1 MIHRGRLSR
10 LDRLFVAAFFTLA
23 LVGFVRPLEAV
34 EAASM
39 AADKDLGKK
48 ALGVLMARLRD
59 PSASVRAAAAQSW
72 GVIGNPAAL
81 PVLRK
86 ALKDPNVYVRIA
98 SAFSLDTLGDKG
110 GFKALAAIALEGAGS
125 SRPGDPVR
133 ELKLLAKNRAR
144 ASAIEKL
151 SLIGG
156 VDAVKVMEKTLV
168 DASDTVQDATK
179 IALAHLGFF
188 DEYGSP
194 FVTALGDPDPGVRA
208 AAAAALGRIQR
219 AEALP
224 ALIKAAIDPVAD
236 VRMAVMAALG
246 KFDDPG
252 ATAALRAGAKDGD
265 SRVRFKAFVALSS
278 LKDDGSIALLKA
290 ALAQNPT
297 PEILLPVLRGLAERG
312 QAIDL
317 SLVSANLAQ
326 PDPDLRAIAVRAL
339 EAAPGASANAL
350 LKRVMEKDSSK
361 RLQIE
366 AAKALVSRLEKKP

>member
-1 MIHRGRLSR
+1 M
-10 LDRLFVAAFFTLA
+10 
-23 LVGFVRPLEAV
+23 
-34 EAASM
+34 
-39 AADKDLGKK
+39 
-48 ALGVLMARLRD
+48 
-59 PSASVRAAAAQSW
+59 
-72 GVIGNPAAL
+72 
-81 PVLRK
+81 
-86 ALKDPNVYVRIA
+86 
-98 SAFSLDTLGDKG
+98 
-110 GFKALAAIALEGAGS
+110 
-125 SRPGDPVR
+125 
-133 ELKLLAKNRAR
+133 
-144 ASAIEKL
+144 
-151 SLIGG
+151 
-156 VDAVKVMEKTLV
+156 
-168 DASDTVQDATK
+168 
-179 IALAHLGFF
+179 
-188 DEYGSP
+188 
-194 FVTALGDPDPGVRA
+194 TALGDPDPGVRA

>member
-1 MIHRGRLSR
+1 L
-10 LDRLFVAAFFTLA
+10 VLA
-23 LVGFVRPLEAV
+23 TGGLLRPL
-34 EAASM
+34 AAGSAGTT
-39 AADKDLGKK
+39 AADKELGKK

-59 PSASVRAAAAQSW
+59 PSAPVRAAAAQSW
-72 GVIGNPAAL
+72 GAIGNPAAL

-86 ALKDPNVYVRIA
+86 ALKDPDAYVRIA
-98 SAFSLDTLGDKG
+98 AAFSLDTLGDQR

-125 SRPGDPVR
+125 SRSGDPVA

-156 VDAVKVMEKTLV
+156 VDAVRVMEKTLV

-188 DEYGSP
+188 DEYGAP
-194 FVTALGDPDPGVRA
+194 FVTALGDPDQGVRA

-224 ALIKAAIDPVAD
+224 ALIKAANDPVAN

-246 KFDDPG
+246 KFDDPADPA
-252 ATAALRAGAKDGD
+252 ATAALRAGAADVD
-265 SRVRFKAFVALSS
+265 SRVRFKAFVALSG

-290 ALAQNPT
+290 ALAKNPT

-312 QAIDL
+312 QTIDL
-317 SLVSANLAQ
+317 SLVSVNLAQ

-339 EAAPGASANAL
+339 EAVPGAAANAL
-350 LKRVMEKDSSK
+350 LKREMEKDASK

-366 AAKALVSRLEKKP
+366 AAKALVTRLEKMP